1 MMVLLT
7 MNHYNLIHKD
17 VKLFCVC
24 TTMNEYCM
32 SIRFLV
38 RRLSVLQ
45 TQ

>member
-24 TTMNEYCM
+24 TTMNEYSM
-32 SIRFLV
+32 SIRFLL